1 MSRFESRNAR
11 YASAD
16 INERG
21 GGEEENGTFVP
32 FVPRK
37 TRNRK
42 RTYRIENGLDSVS
55 YLSLSLSLF
64 LSPHGPPRA
73 AIREEIDRFY
83 IYIYIFSSHPFFFLL
98 SRFDFTTDIAT
109 SVTRDNPPL
118 SLLLLL
124 FPFVSPRFVKHLFG
138 TIKTRRPR
146 WKRRGKDNVDVRHT
160 YISKRIANF
169 IYAHPPHPPPPPY
182 PYSVDLNRLDEILL
196 YTTSNKIRKGKLN
209 RGFLRSKLRDVLA
222 SSRTNQRT
230 NERTNELSR
239 AKERARFFVS
249 LLLFFLFFSFLF
261 ARGSSFWRRWKI
273 LEPGDKTIDPEYL
286 ELLSYLASLSFLSFS
301 PRKNE
306 PLLRYANDAY
316 DFPHNYSRP
325 TEE

>member
-16 INERG
+16 INERGGG

-55 YLSLSLSLF
+55 YGFLSLF

-109 SVTRDNPPL
+109 SVTRDNLPSL
-118 SLLLLL
+118 S
-124 FPFVSPRFVKHLFG
+124 
-138 TIKTRRPR
+138 
-146 WKRRGKDNVDVRHT
+146 
-160 YISKRIANF
+160 
-169 IYAHPPHPPPPPY
+169 PPPPP
-182 PYSVDLNRLDEILL
+182 LFRLAPIRQTFIRDDKDT
-196 YTTSNKIRKGKLN
+196 TTSLETAREGQRRCTTHVHIETYRQLYICPP
-209 RGFLRSKLRDVLA
+209 
-222 SSRTNQRT
+222 SS
-230 NERTNELSR
+230 
-239 AKERARFFVS
+239 
-249 LLLFFLFFSFLF
+249 
-261 ARGSSFWRRWKI
+261 
-273 LEPGDKTIDPEYL
+273 P
-286 ELLSYLASLSFLSFS
+286 S
-301 PRKNE
+301 PTLI
-306 PLLRYANDAY
+306 P
-316 DFPHNYSRP
+316 SI
-325 TEE
+325 

>member
-55 YLSLSLSLF
+55 YLSLSLSL
-64 LSPHGPPRA
+64 SISAWTSACRDPR
-73 AIREEIDRFY
+73 RDRSVLY

-169 IYAHPPHPPPPPY
+169 IYAHPPHPPLPLFRRFEP
-182 PYSVDLNRLDEILL
+182 
-196 YTTSNKIRKGKLN
+196 
-209 RGFLRSKLRDVLA
+209 
-222 SSRTNQRT
+222 
-230 NERTNELSR
+230 
-239 AKERARFFVS
+239 AR
-249 LLLFFLFFSFLF
+249 
-261 ARGSSFWRRWKI
+261 
-273 LEPGDKTIDPEYL
+273 
-286 ELLSYLASLSFLSFS
+286 
-301 PRKNE
+301 
-306 PLLRYANDAY
+306 
-316 DFPHNYSRP
+316 
-325 TEE
+325 

>member
-55 YLSLSLSLF
+55 YGSLSLF

-109 SVTRDNPPL
+109 SVTRDNLPSL
-118 SLLLLL
+118 S
-124 FPFVSPRFVKHLFG
+124 
-138 TIKTRRPR
+138 
-146 WKRRGKDNVDVRHT
+146 
-160 YISKRIANF
+160 
-169 IYAHPPHPPPPPY
+169 PPPPP
-182 PYSVDLNRLDEILL
+182 LFRLAPIRQTFIRDDKDT
-196 YTTSNKIRKGKLN
+196 TTSLETAREGQRRCTTHVHIETYRQLYICPP
-209 RGFLRSKLRDVLA
+209 
-222 SSRTNQRT
+222 SS
-230 NERTNELSR
+230 
-239 AKERARFFVS
+239 
-249 LLLFFLFFSFLF
+249 
-261 ARGSSFWRRWKI
+261 
-273 LEPGDKTIDPEYL
+273 PP
-286 ELLSYLASLSFLSFS
+286 
-301 PRKNE
+301 
-306 PLLRYANDAY
+306 
-316 DFPHNYSRP
+316 P
-325 TEE
+325 TLIPSI

>member
-55 YLSLSLSLF
+55 YGSLSLF

-83 IYIYIFSSHPFFFLL
+83 IYIYLLLSSFLL
-98 SRFDFTTDIAT
+98 PSLAIRLYNRY
-109 SVTRDNPPL
+109 SYLGHERQPPP

-124 FPFVSPRFVKHLFG
+124 LPFVSPRFVKHLFG

-169 IYAHPPHPPPPPY
+169 IYAHPPHPPLPLFRRFEP
-182 PYSVDLNRLDEILL
+182 
-196 YTTSNKIRKGKLN
+196 
-209 RGFLRSKLRDVLA
+209 
-222 SSRTNQRT
+222 
-230 NERTNELSR
+230 
-239 AKERARFFVS
+239 AR
-249 LLLFFLFFSFLF
+249 
-261 ARGSSFWRRWKI
+261 
-273 LEPGDKTIDPEYL
+273 
-286 ELLSYLASLSFLSFS
+286 
-301 PRKNE
+301 
-306 PLLRYANDAY
+306 
-316 DFPHNYSRP
+316 
-325 TEE
+325 